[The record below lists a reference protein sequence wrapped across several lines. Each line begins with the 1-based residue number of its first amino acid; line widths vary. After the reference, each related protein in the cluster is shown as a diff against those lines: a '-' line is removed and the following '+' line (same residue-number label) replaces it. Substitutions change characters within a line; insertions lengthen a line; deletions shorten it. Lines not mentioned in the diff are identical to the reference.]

1 MKSVKVINLVS
12 NKIKYSRIIYLLKCL
27 KRNYSIWTSREEQ
40 QEYIIDFGRRFESKF
55 DVIIGST
62 CANFRSD
69 VRSIDGRYN
78 SYLSV
83 LASCSPNGMIRD
95 SLPFRKSTMDN
106 LAISTNPTIDRHVI
120 QITAVD
126 AGHRYFI
133 TYRFARSRYK
143 PTLFHLYKF
152 LCLRIYALI
161 SQSRKLTR
169 NEATT

>member
-1 MKSVKVINLVS
+1 M
-12 NKIKYSRIIYLLKCL
+12 YR
-27 KRNYSIWTSREEQ
+27 
-40 QEYIIDFGRRFESKF
+40 
-55 DVIIGST
+55 
-62 CANFRSD
+62 FRSD

-106 LAISTNPTIDRHVI
+106 SAISTNPTIDRHVI

-133 TYRFARSRYK
+133 TYRFARSQYK
-143 PTLFHLYKF
+143 PALFNLYFPLSENLRVNQSLNLKRNNNLNHSIAINLFYSVEFKHSFKF
-152 LCLRIYALI
+152 LRYVVTQVIWLEVKNLKFERIRMQKRFYEICL
-161 SQSRKLTR
+161 
-169 NEATT
+169 